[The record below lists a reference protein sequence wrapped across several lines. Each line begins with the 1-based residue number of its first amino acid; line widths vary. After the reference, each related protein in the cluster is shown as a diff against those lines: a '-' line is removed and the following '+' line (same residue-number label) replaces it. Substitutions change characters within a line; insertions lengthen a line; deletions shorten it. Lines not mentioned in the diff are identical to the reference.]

1 MRLALTAWLKTQVR
15 KLGDIRLSKHEN
27 AIDEHAL
34 LYQATIAPA
43 YMPTANWLNT
53 KS

>member
-1 MRLALTAWLKTQVR
+1 MRLALTIWLKTQVR